1 MRIEAGPSCQAS
13 RLGGILGGLRSVG
26 NWTAC
31 GPRRIARA
39 GLATLFAALV
49 TIAAPSLNEV
59 PPSEGADA
67 FELGAYS
74 DEQPLATGDRHSGT
88 RDVLDSTN
96 SIASTSERIFF
107 AADAQSGIAG
117 GGAAGTSVADD
128 HGDEA
133 STSTDISTGIPVQGT
148 IGAADDADYF
158 RLILGQPSLV
168 SIYTT
173 GELDTVG
180 RLIDRDGREVTAND
194 DIGKMANSRIEANLD
209 QGIHYLQMRAVA
221 NATGSYELHADV
233 RTSAPARLRSIIGM
247 EFALVPAGEGCMGS
261 DSGEDREQPVRR
273 VKISRTFYKGMHEM
287 TLPPVLASTADPLGD
302 GYSAEATCGV
312 TAWSDGRAQWLRDSS
327 RRSRKGRKTA

>member
-1 MRIEAGPSCQAS
+1 MRIADSWAAFGW
-13 RLGGILGGLRSVG
+13 RH
-26 NWTAC
+26 
-31 GPRRIARA
+31 IARA
-39 GLATLFAALV
+39 GLATLFASLV
-49 TIAAPSLNEV
+49 TVAAPNLNEAAL
-59 PPSEGADA
+59 SEGGGVSLDLDA
-67 FELGAYS
+67 YVA
-74 DEQPLATGDRHSGT
+74 EQPVATVDRHAGT
-88 RDVLDSTN
+88 RDVLDTTN
-96 SIASTSERIFF
+96 ARASTSKRTFF
-107 AADAQSGIAG
+107 AAAQSGVAG
-117 GGAAGTSVADD
+117 GGGTASRNVADD
-128 HGDEA
+128 HGDGVP
-133 STSTDISTGIPVQGT
+133 TSTDISTGTPVNWM

-168 SIYTT
+168 SIYKT
-173 GELDTVG
+173 GEFGTVG

-233 RTSAPARLRSIIGM
+233 RTSAPVRLRSIIGM

-273 VKISRTFYKGMHEM
+273 MKISRTFYKGMHEM

-312 TAWSDGRAQWLRDSS
+312 TAWSDGRAQWLRDST